1 MRYSH
6 YNKFLSLIFFT
17 GAVVLSLELL
27 ASRILTPFFGVSL
40 YIWTSILSVTLVFLA
55 IGYQLGGWI
64 TSKIKKEYYEDLFIF
79 IPILSSIFIILSVL
93 IYPYLLPKLI
103 GINLLLGSFIG
114 SFVLLSIPLVLLSAL
129 NPILISIIKSND
141 DQSSDSRSG
150 FVLFISTIGSVFGVI
165 FTAIILVPN
174 VTNFSSF
181 VLNAFFLVIYT
192 LIVYFLIGYNSFKK
206 LKKTFLFVNL
216 IIIISLISILYFKNN
231 FLNLIT
237 YSKDSLNNTYSIKYE
252 NSSFYGNLKVV
263 EVRSNK
269 NNSISSYK
277 LYQNGFTQN
286 TIDKD
291 GSSLSSYTYILEAL
305 SQLIIPENALVL
317 GLGGGIV
324 PTKLNNRGFKV
335 DVVEIDPSTL
345 KIAESFFQFKKKDMN
360 FFFED
365 ARTFI
370 KNCPR
375 KYNLIIID
383 LFFADGVPEHLTTV
397 EFYHDLRNCL
407 NKNGIIVSNSVGD
420 FSNSNT
426 LNSVLFT
433 FNKIF
438 EDIYYFYDKSYV
450 QQSPLKV
457 ANLYIL
463 ATNNKGILN
472 SKIKINNIPKSMR
485 KKVFSIL
492 KNRNKF
498 KINNLNN
505 EYLIYDEKNNYS
517 RIFSKSMTTLRKT
530 VSLSIPSRI
539 LIN

>member
-1 MRYSH
+1 MYNH
-6 YNKFLSLIFFT
+6 YNKLLSLIFFT

-40 YIWTSILSVTLVFLA
+40 YIWTSILAVTLIFLA
-55 IGYQLGGWI
+55 LGYQLGGWI
-64 TSKIKKEYYEDLFIF
+64 TSKINKEYYMDLFIF
-79 IPILSSIFIILSVL
+79 IPFLSSVFILLSVL
-93 IYPYLLPKLI
+93 LYPYLLPKLI

-114 SFVLLSIPLVLLSAL
+114 SFLLLSIPLVLLSAL
-129 NPILISIIKSND
+129 NPILISIIKSSN
-141 DQSSDSRSG
+141 DQSSDARSG

-165 FTAIILVPN
+165 FTAIVLVPTL
-174 VTNFSSF
+174 TNFSSF
-181 VLNAFFLVIYT
+181 ILNAFFLIIYT
-192 LIVYFLIGYNSFKK
+192 LIIYFLIGHDSFKK
-206 LKKTFLFVNL
+206 LKKTFLFSNL
-216 IIIISLISILYFKNN
+216 IIIIALISILYLKNDY
-231 FLNLIT
+231 LNLIT
-237 YSKDSLNNTYSIKYE
+237 SSKDNLNNTYSIEYE

-263 EVRSNK
+263 GVRSDK

-291 GSSLSSYTYILEAL
+291 GNSLNSYTYILDAL
-305 SQLIIPENALVL
+305 SQLTTPENALVL

-324 PTKLNNRGFKV
+324 PTKLYNRGYDV

-345 KIAESFFQFKKKDMN
+345 EIAENFFQFKKRNMN

-365 ARTFI
+365 ARTFS
-370 KNCPR
+370 KKCPR

-383 LFFADGVPEHLTTV
+383 LFFADGIPEHLTTV

-407 NKNGIIVSNSVGD
+407 NKNGIILSNSVGD
-420 FSNSNT
+420 FSNNDT

-433 FNKIF
+433 FNSIF
-438 EDIYYFYDKSYV
+438 KDVYYFYDKSYIK
-450 QQSPLKV
+450 QSTIKV

-463 ATNNKGILN
+463 ATNNKDILN
-472 SKIKINNIPKSMR
+472 SEIKISDIPKSMT
-485 KKVFSIL
+485 KKVISIL

-498 KINNLNN
+498 EMTNLQDD
-505 EYLIYDEKNNYS
+505 YLIYDEKNNYS
-517 RIFSKSMTTLRKT
+517 EIFSKSMTTFRKI

>member
-1 MRYSH
+1 MYNH
-6 YNKFLSLIFFT
+6 YNKLLSLIFFT

-40 YIWTSILSVTLVFLA
+40 YIWTSILAVTLIFLA
-55 IGYQLGGWI
+55 LGYQLGGWI
-64 TSKIKKEYYEDLFIF
+64 TSKINKEYYMDLFIF
-79 IPILSSIFIILSVL
+79 IPFLSSVFILLSVL
-93 IYPYLLPKLI
+93 LYPYLLPKLI

-114 SFVLLSIPLVLLSAL
+114 SFLLLSIPLVLLSAL
-129 NPILISIIKSND
+129 NPILISIIKSSN
-141 DQSSDSRSG
+141 DQSSDARSG

-165 FTAIILVPN
+165 FTAIVLVPTL
-174 VTNFSSF
+174 TNFSSF
-181 VLNAFFLVIYT
+181 IINAFFLIIYT
-192 LIVYFLIGYNSFKK
+192 LTIYFLIGYNSFKN
-206 LKKTFLFVNL
+206 LKKIFLFLNL
-216 IIIISLISILYFKNN
+216 ITIIALILILYFKNN
-231 FLNLIT
+231 YLNLIT
-237 YSKDSLNNTYSIKYE
+237 SSKDNLNNSYSIEHE

-263 EVRSNK
+263 GVRSDE
-269 NNSISSYK
+269 NNSVSSYK

-291 GSSLSSYTYILEAL
+291 GNSLNSYTYILDAL
-305 SQLIIPENALVL
+305 SQLTIPENALVL

-324 PTKLNNRGFKV
+324 PTKLYNRGYDV

-345 KIAESFFQFKKKDMN
+345 KIAENFFQFKKRNMN

-365 ARTFI
+365 ARTFS
-370 KNCPR
+370 KKCPR

-383 LFFADGVPEHLTTV
+383 LFFADGIPEHLTTV

-407 NKNGIIVSNSVGD
+407 NKNGIILSNSVGD
-420 FSNSNT
+420 FSINDT

-433 FNKIF
+433 FNNIF
-438 EDIYYFYDKSYV
+438 ENVYYFYDKSYV
-450 QQSPLKV
+450 EQSTIKV

-463 ATNNKGILN
+463 ATNNKDILN
-472 SKIKINNIPKSMR
+472 SEIKISDIPKSMT
-485 KKVFSIL
+485 KKVISIL

-498 KINNLNN
+498 EMANLQDD
-505 EYLIYDEKNNYS
+505 YLIYDEKNNYS
-517 RIFSKSMTTLRKT
+517 EIFSKSMTNFRKI

>member
-216 IIIISLISILYFKNN
+216 VIIISLISILYFKNN

>member
-1 MRYSH
+1 M
-6 YNKFLSLIFFT
+6 
-17 GAVVLSLELL
+17 
-27 ASRILTPFFGVSL
+27 
-40 YIWTSILSVTLVFLA
+40 
-55 IGYQLGGWI
+55 
-64 TSKIKKEYYEDLFIF
+64 
-79 IPILSSIFIILSVL
+79 
-93 IYPYLLPKLI
+93 
-103 GINLLLGSFIG
+103 
-114 SFVLLSIPLVLLSAL
+114 
-129 NPILISIIKSND
+129 
-141 DQSSDSRSG
+141 
-150 FVLFISTIGSVFGVI
+150 
-165 FTAIILVPN
+165 
-174 VTNFSSF
+174 
-181 VLNAFFLVIYT
+181 
-192 LIVYFLIGYNSFKK
+192 
-206 LKKTFLFVNL
+206 
-216 IIIISLISILYFKNN
+216 
-231 FLNLIT
+231 
-237 YSKDSLNNTYSIKYE
+237 NNTYSIKYE

-472 SKIKINNIPKSMR
+472 SKIKINDIPKSMR

>member
-192 LIVYFLIGYNSFKK
+192 LIVYFLIGYNTFKK

-305 SQLIIPENALVL
+305 SQLIIPEIALVL

-324 PTKLNNRGFKV
+324 PTKLYNRGFKV

-345 KIAESFFQFKKKDMN
+345 KIAENFFQFKKKDMN

-433 FNKIF
+433 FNKKF

-463 ATNNKGILN
+463 ATNNKDMLN

-498 KINNLNN
+498 KIDNLNN
-505 EYLIYDEKNNYS
+505 KYLIYDEKNNYS

>member
-1 MRYSH
+1 MYNH
-6 YNKFLSLIFFT
+6 YNKLLSLIFFT

-40 YIWTSILSVTLVFLA
+40 YIWTSILAVTLIFLA
-55 IGYQLGGWI
+55 LGYQLGGWI
-64 TSKIKKEYYEDLFIF
+64 TSKINKEYYIDLFIF
-79 IPILSSIFIILSVL
+79 IPFLSSIFILLSVL
-93 IYPYLLPKLI
+93 LYPYLLPKLI

-114 SFVLLSIPLVLLSAL
+114 SFLLLSIPLVLLSAL
-129 NPILISIIKSND
+129 NPILISIIKSNN
-141 DQSSDSRSG
+141 DQSSDARSG

-165 FTAIILVPN
+165 FTAIVLVPTL
-174 VTNFSSF
+174 TNFSSF
-181 VLNAFFLVIYT
+181 IINAFFLIIYT
-192 LIVYFLIGYNSFKK
+192 LTIYFLIGYDSFKK
-206 LKKTFLFVNL
+206 LKKIFLFLNL
-216 IIIISLISILYFKNN
+216 VIIIALISILYFKNIY
-231 FLNLIT
+231 LNLIT
-237 YSKDSLNNTYSIKYE
+237 SSKDNLNNTYSIEHE

-263 EVRSNK
+263 GVKSNK

-291 GSSLSSYTYILEAL
+291 GNSLNSYTYILDAL
-305 SQLIIPENALVL
+305 SQLTTPENALVL

-324 PTKLNNRGFKV
+324 PTKLYNRGYDV

-345 KIAESFFQFKKKDMN
+345 KIAENFFEFKKRNMN

-365 ARTFI
+365 ARTFS
-370 KNCPR
+370 KKCPR

-383 LFFADGVPEHLTTV
+383 LFFADGIPEHLTTV

-407 NKNGIIVSNSVGD
+407 NKNGIILSNSVGD
-420 FSNSNT
+420 FSINDT

-433 FNKIF
+433 FNSIF
-438 EDIYYFYDKSYV
+438 EDVYYFYDKSYIE
-450 QQSPLKV
+450 QSTIKV

-463 ATNNKGILN
+463 ATNNKDILN
-472 SKIKINNIPKSMR
+472 SEIKISDIPKSMS
-485 KKVFSIL
+485 KKIISIL
-492 KNRNKF
+492 KNKNKF
-498 KINNLNN
+498 EMTNLQDD
-505 EYLIYDEKNNYS
+505 YLIYDEKNNYS
-517 RIFSKSMTTLRKT
+517 KIFSKSMTTFRKI

>member
-192 LIVYFLIGYNSFKK
+192 LIVYFLIGYNTFKK

-324 PTKLNNRGFKV
+324 PTKLYNRGFKV

-345 KIAESFFQFKKKDMN
+345 KIAENFFQFKKKDMN

-433 FNKIF
+433 FNKKF

-463 ATNNKGILN
+463 ATNNKDMLN

-498 KINNLNN
+498 KIDNLNN
-505 EYLIYDEKNNYS
+505 KYLIYDEKNNYS

>member
-1 MRYSH
+1 MYNH
-6 YNKFLSLIFFT
+6 YNKLLSLIFFT

-40 YIWTSILSVTLVFLA
+40 YIWTSILAVTLIFLA

-64 TSKIKKEYYEDLFIF
+64 TSKINKEYYEDLFIF
-79 IPILSSIFIILSVL
+79 IPFLSSFFILFSVL
-93 IYPYLLPKLI
+93 LYPFLLPKLI

-129 NPILISIIKSND
+129 NPILISIIKSSD
-141 DQSSDSRSG
+141 DQSSDAKSG
-150 FVLFISTIGSVFGVI
+150 FVLFVSTIGSVFGVI

-174 VTNFSSF
+174 LTNFLSF
-181 VLNAFFLVIYT
+181 ILNALFLVIYT

-206 LKKTFLFVNL
+206 LKKTFLFLNL

-237 YSKDSLNNTYSIKYE
+237 SSKDNLNNTYSIEYE

-263 EVRSNK
+263 GVRSNK
-269 NNSISSYK
+269 NNLISSYK

-286 TIDKD
+286 TIDKN
-291 GSSLSSYTYILEAL
+291 GNSLNSYTYILDAL
-305 SQLIIPENALVL
+305 SQLTISENALVL

-324 PTKLNNRGFKV
+324 PTKLYNRGYNV

-345 KIAESFFQFKKKDMN
+345 KIAENFFGFKKKNMS

-365 ARTFI
+365 ARTFT
-370 KNCPR
+370 KDCPR

-383 LFFADGVPEHLTTV
+383 LFFADGIPEHLTTV
-397 EFYHDLRNCL
+397 EFYRDLRNCL

-420 FSNSNT
+420 FSNSDT

-433 FNKIF
+433 FNTIF
-438 EDIYYFYDKSYV
+438 KDIYYFYDKSYV
-450 QQSPLKV
+450 QQSPIKV

-463 ATNNKGILN
+463 ATNNEGILN
-472 SKIKINNIPKSMR
+472 SKIEINNIPKNMN
-485 KKVFSIL
+485 KKVISIL
-492 KNRNKF
+492 RNRNKF
-498 KINNLNN
+498 EMTNLNN
-505 EYLIYDEKNNYS
+505 EYLIYDEKNSYS
-517 RIFSKSMTTLRKT
+517 KIFSKSMTNFRKI
-530 VSLSIPSRI
+530 VSMSIPSRI

>member
-324 PTKLNNRGFKV
+324 PTKL
-335 DVVEIDPSTL
+335 
-345 KIAESFFQFKKKDMN
+345 
-360 FFFED
+360 
-365 ARTFI
+365 
-370 KNCPR
+370 
-375 KYNLIIID
+375 
-383 LFFADGVPEHLTTV
+383 
-397 EFYHDLRNCL
+397 
-407 NKNGIIVSNSVGD
+407 
-420 FSNSNT
+420 
-426 LNSVLFT
+426 
-433 FNKIF
+433 
-438 EDIYYFYDKSYV
+438 
-450 QQSPLKV
+450 
-457 ANLYIL
+457 
-463 ATNNKGILN
+463 
-472 SKIKINNIPKSMR
+472 
-485 KKVFSIL
+485 
-492 KNRNKF
+492 
-498 KINNLNN
+498 
-505 EYLIYDEKNNYS
+505 
-517 RIFSKSMTTLRKT
+517 
-530 VSLSIPSRI
+530 
-539 LIN
+539 